1 MRINTQNIFW
11 MNTSHTQKAL
21 NRFLPGAVRS
31 AEQHREISEKAAL
44 LTKGAG
50 TRGAETGIENAGPA
64 ALSSFI
70 VAKQDIPAKAA
81 LKIETYYQTVG
92 SLTDSVTYKEE
103 RLKYLQSE
111 YEKMSVNR
119 SEKHL
124 QKMKELIDSE
134 YRDMEAILNSAAK
147 RMNVSLHNSEAVYG
161 KEFSEEYRAL
171 FGDIPDRLGGIAAG
185 LRDTGSVKEALQ
197 YLAAAK
203 ASLGGLAEDLRGMYQ
218 KYTGKELAEYE
229 YHSGEDFAESVRS
242 YGLIWSW
249 DEVTVDTK
257 NTANLSDY
265 GVDINNLSA
274 IPEAVNLIDTKA

>member
-1 MRINTQNIFW
+1 MRINTQNMFW

-31 AEQHREISEKAAL
+31 AEQQKAQQHREIGE
-44 LTKGAG
+44 
-50 TRGAETGIENAGPA
+50 
-64 ALSSFI
+64 
-70 VAKQDIPAKAA
+70 KAA

-171 FGDIPDRLGGIAAG
+171 FGDIPDRLSGIAAG

-203 ASLGGLAEDLRGMYQ
+203 ASLGGLAEELRGMYQ